1 MVLCFK
7 LWSRNVIDSLY
18 YVIIFLIAFRDALVL
33 GESEKE
39 AREHFHSKLQESR
52 KNSFY
57 TSMNWFIHGLAKDN
71 RQ

>member
-1 MVLCFK
+1 M
-7 LWSRNVIDSLY
+7 SGE
-18 YVIIFLIAFRDALVL
+18 YVNIYLRPDFMPSHFRDALVL

-39 AREHFHSKLQESR
+39 AKDHFRAKLQESR
-52 KNSFY
+52 RNSFF

>member
-1 MVLCFK
+1 MIAI
-7 LWSRNVIDSLY
+7 NNI
-18 YVIIFLIAFRDALVL
+18 LIVSFRDALVL

-39 AREHFHSKLQESR
+39 AREHFQAKLQESR
-52 KNSFY
+52 RNSFY

>member
-1 MVLCFK
+1 M
-7 LWSRNVIDSLY
+7 
-18 YVIIFLIAFRDALVL
+18 L
-33 GESEKE
+33 GESEKD
-39 AREHFHSKLQESR
+39 AKEHFRSKLQESR

>member
-1 MVLCFK
+1 MCTCHVSHWC
-7 LWSRNVIDSLY
+7 S
-18 YVIIFLIAFRDALVL
+18 RDALVL

-39 AREHFHSKLQESR
+39 AKEHFRAKLQESR
-52 KNSFY
+52 RNSFY